1 VNQRKDIDLRSFLD
15 SAGVP
20 WDVMVGRESWGTVV
34 AIFVA
39 REGKEPPRQALLE
52 TASADEGTRLL
63 MSMEAEDLQVLLRN
77 AVRKATD

>member
-1 VNQRKDIDLRSFLD
+1 
-15 SAGVP
+15 
-20 WDVMVGRESWGTVV
+20 VV